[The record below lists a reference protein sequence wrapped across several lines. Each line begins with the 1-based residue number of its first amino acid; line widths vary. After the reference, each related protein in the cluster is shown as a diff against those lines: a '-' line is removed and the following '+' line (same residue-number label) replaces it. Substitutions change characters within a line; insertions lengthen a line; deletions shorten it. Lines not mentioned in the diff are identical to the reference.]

1 MGFGLGLVDDA
12 PVGFAGEG
20 VGVLL
25 AEEAD
30 VVGLF
35 EGFHRGWVGFGLGVV
50 EADGADVLL
59 GAVFAFDLFIAAE
72 VFGDDGGSYG
82 EGDEDQSH
90 HDDYGEEDEAGFVV
104 FGLEA
109 VLHGAVD

>member
-1 MGFGLGLVDDA
+1 M
-12 PVGFAGEG
+12 
-20 VGVLL
+20 
-25 AEEAD
+25 
-30 VVGLF
+30 
-35 EGFHRGWVGFGLGVV
+35 
-50 EADGADVLL
+50 
-59 GAVFAFDLFIAAE
+59 FAFDLFIAAE